1 MSDTLDVLII
11 DDMPELRKVLR
22 LLLERTLRVIVREAD
37 GGLSAIESILYRAP
51 DLIFC
56 DLLMPEMTGLE
67 FLAFLSRQQ
76 QLKRSKV
83 IVLTT
88 DDDEKTHGQVEDL
101 HVDAFLLKPF
111 NPDSIMQTVQRIVPK
126 KYFL

>member
-1 MSDTLDVLII
+1 MNETLDVLII

-22 LLLERTLRVIVREAD
+22 LLIERTLRATVREAD
-37 GGLSAIESILYRAP
+37 GGLSAIEAILHRVP

-67 FLAFLSRQQ
+67 FLAFLSRQP
-76 QLKRSKV
+76 QLKQCKV

-88 DDDEKTHGQVEDL
+88 DDDEKTHEQADDL

-126 KYFL
+126 EYFL